1 MTTSMKLHKGDKVM
15 VISGRD
21 HGKTGEILAVFP
33 KTGQIVV
40 QGANIVK
47 RHVKPSQKEP
57 KGGIIPTERP
67 LQASRVMA
75 IDPASGK
82 PARIGYKIGDKGQKT
97 RVFKVSKFTNKKVA
111 KPAAPKSG
119 ATDKTKADKTTKS
132 ETKS

>member
-1 MTTSMKLHKGDKVM
+1 MTSIMKLRKGDKVL

-33 KTGQIVV
+33 KTNQVVV

-67 LQASRVMA
+67 MQASRVMA
-75 IDPASGK
+75 IDPSSGK
-82 PARIGYKIGDKGQKT
+82 PARIGYKIGDKNQKT
-97 RVFKVSKFTNKKVA
+97 RIFKVSKFTNKKIT
-111 KPAAPKSG
+111 KPATSTASTK
-119 ATDKTKADKTTKS
+119 TTKADKTSKS